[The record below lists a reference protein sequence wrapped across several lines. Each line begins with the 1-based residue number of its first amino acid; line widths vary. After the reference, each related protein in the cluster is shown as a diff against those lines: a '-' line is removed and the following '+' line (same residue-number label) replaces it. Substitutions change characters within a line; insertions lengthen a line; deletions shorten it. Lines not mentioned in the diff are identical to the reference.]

1 MKVYL
6 LESIPK
12 TGAKGQIVEVS
23 EGFGRYLMK
32 QKQATGVTPGV
43 VQRLEKEKARE
54 QQTNQKELEKIQELA
69 GRIDGEEI
77 EVEASNKSGAFYAA
91 LSTKEIAKAIKSEL
105 GVNIQPDQIKLK
117 KPIKEAGDY
126 TITIA
131 FKHGLEAELK
141 LIVS

>member
-12 TGAKGQIVEVS
+12 TGTKGQIVEVS
-23 EGFGRYLMK
+23 EGFGRYLIK
-32 QKQATGVTPGV
+32 QKQGTVVTAEV
-43 VQRLEKEKARE
+43 VQRLEKERVRE
-54 QQTNQKELEKIQELA
+54 QAINQKELEKIQELA

-77 EVEASNKSGAFYAA
+77 EIEASNKKGAFYAA
-91 LSTKEIAKAIKSEL
+91 LSTKEIAKAIKNQL
-105 GVNIQPDQIKLK
+105 GVSIQPDQVKLS
-117 KPIKEAGDY
+117 KPIKEVGDY
-126 TITIA
+126 DITVT